1 MCVFLGC
8 LRRPEAQDGEWRLES
23 CRPAWAGNSTHEQ
36 FIVSSWQ
43 SGERR
48 LLSVVNYGGGQ
59 GQCYVTLGMSG
70 LAGRSFELRD
80 LLSDVVYQR
89 EGDGLAGNGLYLD
102 LPAWG
107 HHVFD
112 VSAHRR

>member
-1 MCVFLGC
+1 VREG
-8 LRRPEAQDGEWRLES
+8 DWRLES
-23 CRPAWAGNSTHEQ
+23 CRPAWSGNATNEQ

-43 SGERR
+43 SGECR
-48 LLSVVNYGGGQ
+48 LLSVVNYGGAR
-59 GQCYVTLGMSG
+59 GQCYVSLGMPG
-70 LAGRSFELRD
+70 LAGGSFELRD

-107 HHVFD
+107 HHVFELR
-112 VSAHRR
+112 AHRR